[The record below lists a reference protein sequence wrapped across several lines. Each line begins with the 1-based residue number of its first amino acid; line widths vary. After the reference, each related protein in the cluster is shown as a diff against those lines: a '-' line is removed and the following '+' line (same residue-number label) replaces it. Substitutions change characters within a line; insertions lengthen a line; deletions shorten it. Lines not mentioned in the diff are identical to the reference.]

1 MNEMILRILNVTTY
15 SKRDFQESCSNWL
28 DFSTQEWGVTFFGSL
43 REEVSLLFGLKI
55 TAEIRCQTEGVA
67 FPAFLRGRERCDRV
81 CLIERRKEMVPL
93 S

>member
-15 SKRDFQESCSNWL
+15 SKRDFQESCSNRL

-67 FPAFLRGRERCDRV
+67 FTALLRGRE
-81 CLIERRKEMVPL
+81 M
-93 S
+93 